1 MPIKFRCT
9 CGKVLAAR
17 DEHAGRRAKCPT
29 CGTVVEV
36 PKGSEAVPASA
47 PLAPRPA
54 PAPSSAARPAAAP
67 RLAPVAP
74 PPKAVAPPPRVNI
87 LIPTALKAKFQRPG
101 LPPCWI
107 EFDTNGAVVDADFN
121 VSSSLVAFAEGFAGK
136 LKKRFDVK
144 LGTPSD
150 ANAPGV
156 RLRIV
161 SLEGG
166 SFILRFLFGFWA
178 GQAHFEVDGNV
189 TGSTGA
195 RKPFH
200 LRKRSWCW
208 ALARGRT
215 CLDSAARIVGIQV
228 AKMM

>member
-1 MPIKFRCT
+1 MPIKFQCA

-17 DEHAGRRAKCPT
+17 DEHAGRRAKCPA

-36 PKGSEAVPASA
+36 PKKSEARPASA
-47 PLAPRPA
+47 PAAPRPA
-54 PAPSSAARPAAAP
+54 PAPSASARPAAAP
-67 RLAPVAP
+67 AGKVAP

-87 LIPTALKAKFQRPG
+87 MIPAALKAKFQRPG

-107 EFDTNGAVVDADFN
+107 EFDTNGAVVDADFD
-121 VSSSLVAFAEGFAGK
+121 VSSSLVAFAEGFARK

-144 LGTPSD
+144 LGTPPD

-161 SLEGG
+161 NLEGG
-166 SFILRFLFGFWA
+166 SFILRLLLGFLA

-189 TGSTGA
+189 TGPTGA

-200 LRKRSWCW
+200 LRQRSWGIW
-208 ALARGRT
+208 
-215 CLDSAARIVGIQV
+215 LDSGRSNLNTAARLVGIKV

>member
-29 CGTVVEV
+29 CGAVVEV
-36 PKGSEAVPASA
+36 PKKSEARPASVPA
-47 PLAPRPA
+47 APRPA
-54 PAPSSAARPAAAP
+54 PASSSAARPAAAP
-67 RLAPVAP
+67 AGKVAP
-74 PPKAVAPPPRVNI
+74 PPQAVAPPPRVNI
-87 LIPTALKAKFQRPG
+87 LIPTALKAKFRRPG

-107 EFDTNGAVVDADFN
+107 EFDTNGAVVDANFN
-121 VSSSLVAFAEGFAGK
+121 VSSSLVAFAEGFARK
-136 LKKRFDVK
+136 LKKRFDVR
-144 LGTPSD
+144 LGTPPD

-208 ALARGRT
+208 ALAKSRT
-215 CLDSAARIVGIQV
+215 CLDSAARIAGIQV

>member
-29 CGTVVEV
+29 CGAVVEV
-36 PKGSEAVPASA
+36 PKKSEARPASA
-47 PLAPRPA
+47 PAAPRPA
-54 PAPSSAARPAAAP
+54 PAPSAAARPAAAP
-67 RLAPVAP
+67 AGKVAP

-87 LIPTALKAKFQRPG
+87 LIPTALKPKFQRPG
-101 LPPCWI
+101 LPSCWI
-107 EFDTNGAVVDADFN
+107 EFDTNGAVVDADFD
-121 VSSSLVAFAEGFAGK
+121 VSSSLVAFAEGFAKK
-136 LKKRFDVK
+136 LKKRFDVR
-144 LGTPSD
+144 LGTPPD
-150 ANAPGV
+150 ASAPGV

-166 SFILRFLFGFWA
+166 SFILRLLLGFLA

-189 TGSTGA
+189 TGPTGA
-195 RKPFH
+195 PKPFH
-200 LRKRSWCW
+200 LRQRSWGIW
-208 ALARGRT
+208 
-215 CLDSAARIVGIQV
+215 LDSGRSNLNTAARLVGIKV